1 MKLIS
6 MQDFVIQEWEKDLYT
21 DDFAKI
27 VKSYADFLKEHLKL
41 EMFIPCDDNGKVLE
55 QPIDIYYRPDF
66 GCQKY
71 PQECYEEDLKTY
83 EKALEK
89 VLFKGFYVKMYD
101 EPQDGILG
109 VIKDDNFQFKGIRY
123 EGEEGFRLN
132 DICSKQR
139 IEDLR
144 SCNELTQV
152 AIDRIFG

>member
-6 MQDFVIQEWEKDLYT
+6 MQDFVLEQNNEAYSKDQ
-21 DDFAKI
+21 FIERVEA
-27 VKSYADFLKEHLKL
+27 YANFLKEPLKL
-41 EMFIPCDDNGKVLE
+41 EMFIPCDEYGNILE
-55 QPIDIYYRPDF
+55 KPELIDERYNLKLLD
-66 GCQKY
+66 
-71 PQECYEEDLKTY
+71 YEQ
-83 EKALEK
+83 ALEK

-109 VIKDDNFQFKGIRY
+109 VIKDDNSQFKGIWY
-123 EGEEGFRLN
+123 EEEEGFRLN

-139 IEDLR
+139 IEDLI